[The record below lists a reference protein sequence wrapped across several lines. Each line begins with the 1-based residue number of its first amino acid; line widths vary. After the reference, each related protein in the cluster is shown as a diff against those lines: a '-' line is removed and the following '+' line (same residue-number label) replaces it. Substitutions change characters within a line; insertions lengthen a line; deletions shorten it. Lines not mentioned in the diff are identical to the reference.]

1 MVRFAPR
8 LDAHNAAPA
17 GRSFQIPVTVRR
29 QPGAPG
35 ASVRSLT
42 VDVSY
47 DDGKTWQKAPLRRDG
62 GGWVA
67 SVRHP
72 AAAGFVS
79 LRASSTDTSGNTVT
93 HTVVHAYRLK

>member
-1 MVRFAPR
+1 
-8 LDAHNAAPA
+8 
-17 GRSFQIPVTVRR
+17 VRR

-35 ASVRSLT
+35 AGVRSLT

-79 LRASSTDTSGNTVT
+79 LRA
-93 HTVVHAYRLK
+93 